1 MAFSNF
7 DNNELGC
14 DPLIEGGQGRSA
26 KSLEDSAKNM
36 LFGCGLFVV
45 FAIVSAIWAL
55 LEWLKNGAN

>member
-1 MAFSNF
+1 MTTFNP
-7 DNNELGC
+7 DNPQSGF
-14 DPLIEGGQGRSA
+14 DPLIKGGQGRSA
-26 KSLEDSAKNM
+26 KAIEDSAKNM